1 MVATTNLAFGGGKH
15 LQCCHLQVY
24 KITQHVPGIT
34 FRLALRFSFF
44 FCLNST
50 NQKLEIG
57 NIFLVIT
64 FNLMWMGVLRGQNGP
79 KGVDMAHEMV
89 SRLIPYPGTG
99 LP

>member
-1 MVATTNLAFGGGKH
+1 MGVNI
-15 LQCCHLQVY
+15 Y
-24 KITQHVPGIT
+24 KITKQVPGIT

-50 NQKLEIG
+50 NQKLAMG

-79 KGVDMAHEMV
+79 RGVNRAHEMV
-89 SRLIPYPGTG
+89 SRLVPCPGTG
-99 LP
+99 LPQLSDFSLNISDF

>member
-1 MVATTNLAFGGGKH
+1 MGVNIH
-15 LQCCHLQVY
+15 
-24 KITQHVPGIT
+24 KITKQVPGIT
-34 FRLALRFSFF
+34 FRLALRISFF

-50 NQKLEIG
+50 NQKLAMG

-89 SRLIPYPGTG
+89 SRLVPCPGTG
-99 LP
+99 LPKLSDFDLKMSLF